1 MNPPS
6 FRAIPKAL
14 IMGCLALV
22 LYCAPDAGAQ
32 LFENLRSLS
41 PRYPVG
47 DPSITNAARG
57 PKGIVAADLNGDG
70 LADFAVSDKN
80 GSVTLYVSRGAAGFE
95 PARYFTA
102 DTNELRAIV
111 ASDLNQDGKTDLVTA
126 SPFSGVVHVLINR
139 GNMVFEDMPIYAWLG
154 ARDLAVGDFD
164 GDGKMDLIVAGPN
177 MGMRQYQG
185 LGDGQFAALA
195 SFPELDSPACGT
207 GGDNFPQPAFFLQVF
222 RPPTFTR
229 DLLVAAHGEGCSQLW
244 VMAPGSDGRLAI
256 TVTLTNL
263 DVNALAVGPVL
274 KARADGAPDLITTS
288 LDGGYLELR
297 RFASS
302 TMTFENAPYL
312 RLGVPGGPRSIK
324 LVDWN
329 HDGWNDIAV
338 LNRYFDRVTLFNN
351 IGGLLTAGPTSPVG
365 KLPREMDAADF
376 TGDGQVDL
384 VVLNRYSLDVTLIP
398 GFSGISTFAALDQIY
413 PVDGTVSGLGVR
425 DYNHDGR
432 DDVAQIHMASAE
444 LSIRLSQPDGHLKDP
459 VFYPFGVRPSAQST
473 TDINNDG
480 QLDVLAV
487 DLGGTVSYRLGNADG
502 TFGPEV
508 KIQPPG
514 LTSRGLFAVVAADFD
529 GDHNVDLAVGYLDC
543 RILFLQG
550 DGHGSFKVLNET
562 GQPIPFAYEARAMVA
577 ADLDKDGDMDLVGVG
592 LDGKITVVENQGD
605 LLKTRVLALSKY
617 DSGLNSLRSIEVFD
631 LNLDGDV
638 DLYVTS
644 PQGAALLLGGPG
656 VSFTV
661 ATDSRINTNI
671 GGGSSAMGDF
681 DGDGKLDMAVANAAD
696 NTLSLFIRK
705 DDNAPWELALVTS
718 VPSATYLATGDLDGD
733 GKADLVGTGE
743 VLWTALSSRRTK
755 MVAAKSDDSGRA
767 VVDGVVINEFL
778 ASNLSLPLELDGQ
791 RTSDWVEL
799 YNGSSQP
806 VSIVGWLFKL
816 TRETSPGVSIT
827 NQFTLPNTA
836 ILPAKGRLLLI
847 ATDKKRTALHTGFA
861 LPAEGGTLELVD
873 KLGRVVDRIQY
884 PAQESDQSY
893 ARFRDGASGWVV
905 NPYPSPNQVNL
916 DNGTLDPKMSF
927 EGVDPSTVLPGV
939 PLRFSAKA
947 RDDLGI
953 TTMTLFWRRVDVAD
967 PVDHTAI
974 LYDDGLHEDGVTQD
988 GFFSGRLD
996 AGLPGGARIQFYL
1009 KVTDLTDKSVYLPNK
1024 PEGTL
1029 SEVGQ
1034 DYYSVAVEALKP
1046 TLEISEVVPSNK
1058 AGLIDDAG
1066 KNPDWVEVHNR
1077 GVQTLDLSSFQLTRN
1092 PFGGE
1097 RYGFPK
1103 GLSIAPGEYVVVFC
1117 DGGRTAGMWHASF
1130 ELDPDG
1136 DEIFLIQDDNGGLKL
1151 IDSLRFESTPQD
1163 KAWARGRDGT
1173 FSIATPT
1180 PYAANVSGLL
1190 ISVVAGDTVLSLR
1203 TRLGEVYQVDVA
1215 DSLVPGNWQPLL
1227 QSVVGDGRDRNL
1239 LLPKAAQRFYRV
1251 R

>member
-1 MNPPS
+1 MKTPLPRGNAMA
-6 FRAIPKAL
+6 FVV
-14 IMGCLALV
+14 GCLALLLSV
-22 LYCAPDAGAQ
+22 IPDAHAQ
-32 LFENLRSLS
+32 LFENLRTLS

-47 DPSITNAARG
+47 DPSITNTVRG
-57 PKGIVAADLNGDG
+57 PKGIVAADLSGDG

-80 GSVTLYVSRGAAGFE
+80 GSVTLYVSRGAAGFA
-95 PARYFTA
+95 PAQYLTV

-111 ASDLNQDGKTDLVTA
+111 AADVNHDGKIDLVTA

-139 GNMVFEDMPIYAWLG
+139 GNMAFGDMPIYAWLG

-164 GDGKMDLIVAGPN
+164 GDGHMDLIVAGPN

-244 VMAPGSDGRLAI
+244 VMAPGNDGRLGI
-256 TVTLTNL
+256 TATLTNL

-274 KARADGAPDLITTS
+274 QAREGGAPDLITTS
-288 LDGGYLELR
+288 LDGGYLEVRKFLP
-297 RFASS
+297 ASIA
-302 TMTFENAPYL
+302 FENAPFV
-312 RLGVPGGPRSIK
+312 RIAIPGGPRSIK

-329 HDGWNDIAV
+329 RDGWNDIAV
-338 LNRYFDRVTLFNN
+338 LNRFFDRVTLFNN
-351 IGGLLTAGPTSPVG
+351 TSGSLAAGPTSTVG
-365 KLPREMDAADF
+365 RLPREMDAADF

-398 GFSGISTFAALDQIY
+398 GFVGVSSFAALDQIY
-413 PVDGTVSGLGVR
+413 PVDGTVSGLAVR
-425 DYNHDGR
+425 DYNKDGL
-432 DDVAQIHMASAE
+432 DDVVQVHMASAE

-480 QLDVLAV
+480 QLDVVAV
-487 DLGGTVSYRLGNADG
+487 DLGGTVSYRLGNSDG

-508 KIQPPG
+508 KIIPPG
-514 LTSRGLFAVVAADFD
+514 VTSRGLFAIVAADFD

-543 RILFLQG
+543 RILFMKG
-550 DGHGSFKVLNET
+550 DGHGGFKVLNET
-562 GQPIPFAYEARAMVA
+562 GQALPFAYEARAMVA

-605 LLKTRVLALSKY
+605 LLTTKILRFSKY
-617 DSGLNSLRSIEVFD
+617 DSGLGSLRSVELLDV
-631 LNLDGDV
+631 NRDGDM
-638 DLYVTS
+638 DLYVAG
-644 PQGAALLLGGPG
+644 PQGSVIMMGGPG
-656 VSFTV
+656 LSFTRS
-661 ATDSRINTNI
+661 TDSRIDPNI
-671 GGGSSAMGDF
+671 GGGSTAMGDF

-696 NTLSLFIRK
+696 NTLNIFIRK
-705 DDNAPWELALVTS
+705 EDNAPWELALVTS
-718 VPSATYLATGDLDGD
+718 IPSGTYLATGDLDGD
-733 GKADLVGTGE
+733 GKADLVGTGD

-755 MVAAKSDDSGRA
+755 VVAAKAEDSGRSI
-767 VVDGVVINEFL
+767 VDGVVINEFL
-778 ASNLSLPLELDGQ
+778 ASNLTLPLDLDGQ

-799 YNGSSQP
+799 YNGSAQP
-806 VSIVGWLFKL
+806 ISIVGWLFRL
-816 TRETSPGVSIT
+816 IRESSPGVLVT
-827 NQFTLPNTA
+827 NQFTLPSTA
-836 ILPAKGRLLLI
+836 ILPSHGRLMLI
-847 ATDKKRTALHTGFA
+847 ASDKKRTPLHTNFT

-873 KLGRVVDRIQY
+873 KLGRVIDRIQY
-884 PAQESDQSY
+884 PAQEADQSY
-893 ARFRDGASGWVV
+893 ARFRDGASGWVI
-905 NPYPSPNQVNL
+905 NPYPSPNRMNL

-927 EGVDPSTVLPGV
+927 EGVDPASLLPGV

-953 TTMTLFWRRVDVAD
+953 TTMTLYWRRVDVAD
-967 PVDHTAI
+967 PVDHSAI
-974 LYDDGLHEDGVTQD
+974 LYDDGLHEDGATQD
-988 GFFSGRLD
+988 GLFSGRLD
-996 AGLPGGARIQFYL
+996 AGLPAGARIQFYL
-1009 KVTDLTDKSVYLPNK
+1009 KVTDLTDKSVFLPSK

-1029 SEVGQ
+1029 SELSQ
-1034 DYYSVAVEALKP
+1034 NYYSLTVEALKP

-1066 KNPDWVEVHNR
+1066 KNPDWVEIHNR
-1077 GVQTLDLSSFQLTRN
+1077 GVQSLDLTSFQLTRN

-1097 RYGFPK
+1097 RYRFPK
-1103 GLSIAPGEYVVVFC
+1103 GLSIAPGEYIVVFC
-1117 DGGRTAGMWHASF
+1117 DGGRTAGIWHASF
-1130 ELDPDG
+1130 ELDPDR
-1136 DEIFLIQDDNGGLKL
+1136 DEIYLIRDSGNGLEL
-1151 IDSLRFESTPQD
+1151 IDSLKFSNTPQD
-1163 KAWARGRDGT
+1163 KSWARGQNGA

-1180 PYAANVSGLL
+1180 PYVANVPGLL

-1215 DSLVPGNWQPLL
+1215 DTLVPGNWQPLL
-1227 QSVVGDGRDRNL
+1227 QSVVGDGRDRNIK
-1239 LLPKAAQRFYRV
+1239 LPKVTQRFYRV